1 MNDSYRLPLTKDEST
16 LLILKE
22 LLHHNTDVCK
32 LIIHKKNSIEN
43 KETMDYYYDRWEK
56 ITGSFYRLHDTN
68 DGKFS
73 YIYNGTQYIVKKD
86 HKPTFYN
93 LTGISYQIIELLHEL
108 IKIHRVDSENS
119 RIEDYKYWLE
129 RDDKLYSVLADKI
142 RIAMNE
148 EKRLQFKIIITIL
161 YKQCVSLQ
169 NK

>member
-1 MNDSYRLPLTKDEST
+1 MNDNYRLPLTKDEST

-32 LIIHKKNSIEN
+32 LIIHKKNTIEM
-43 KETMDYYYDRWEK
+43 KETMEYHYDRWEN
-56 ITGSFYRLHDTN
+56 IAGSHYRLRDT
-68 DGKFS
+68 DQDKYSLICDYSTF
-73 YIYNGTQYIVKKD
+73 IVKKD
-86 HKPTFYN
+86 HLPIFYN
-93 LTGISYQIIELLHEL
+93 LTGISYQVIDLIHLL

-148 EKRLQFKIIITIL
+148 RDTVTI
-161 YKQCVSLQ
+161 
-169 NK
+169 